1 MGEPAGPP
9 PGGQGKT
16 KVRMTSWQRWTMV
29 AVVLGSG
36 IVFLDTSV
44 VNLALPTIGEELDS
58 PWLHFA
64 QLEAQ
69 SYVANAYFLTLSAL
83 LILAGALTDYYGR
96 KRMFSLGLIGF
107 LVTSLLCAVA
117 PNMELLIL
125 FRILQGAAGAL
136 VVPGSLSIIT
146 ASFEGEQ
153 QGRAFGLWAG
163 ASAATTILG
172 PFVGGVLV
180 NSISWRAAF
189 FINVPFLLI
198 ASYATRLGVPESRD
212 EEASGHFDW
221 LGSLVV
227 ALAVGGLAFGT
238 IRGQQTD
245 WQGMEA
251 YVALVVGAV
260 ATVALPILMVK
271 RKHPLVP
278 PSLFRSRNFTVTNI
292 STFVIYGALYVFLTF
307 QGLFLIG
314 TLGYNEPAAGI
325 AGLPSTLLLVLFST
339 RFGRL
344 AARYGPRLF
353 MAVGPAIMALGLL
366 YLVRIPADS
375 EAWVL
380 GADPGET
387 ILPPGDYFVDLLPS
401 LLIFGAGLMMM
412 VAPLTTAL
420 MTSVPKHNS
429 GVASAVNNAISRV
442 GSPLVT
448 ALIFVAVVSSFYGSI
463 QEQVP
468 SVDTSAP
475 SFRQQVAPL
484 NPPGEGADPAVV
496 SAAREASTDSFH
508 LAILVAAGLMAVGAA
523 VNAVGIRNPR
533 RTKDEQKEEEPP
545 EPARTGPRAEATEA
559 GRVDTIPEGVPCLPV
574 PQPTALP
581 GDPRMH
587 AEPDRP

>member
-1 MGEPAGPP
+1 MS
-9 PGGQGKT
+9 
-16 KVRMTSWQRWTMV
+16 SWQRWTMV

-44 VNLALPTIGEELDS
+44 VNLALPTIGREVPS

-64 QLEAQ
+64 ALEAQ
-69 SYVANAYFLTLSAL
+69 SYVTNGYFLTLSAL

-96 KRMFSLGLIGF
+96 KKMFGLGLIGF
-107 LVTSLLCAVA
+107 LLTSLLCAVA

-146 ASFEGEQ
+146 ASFEGEE

-189 FINVPFLLI
+189 FINVPALLI
-198 ASYATRLGVPESRD
+198 AIYATRRGVPETRD
-212 EEASGHFDW
+212 EESTGKFDW
-221 LGSLVV
+221 FGSLVI
-227 ALAVGGLAFGT
+227 AMAVGGLAFGT
-238 IRGQQTD
+238 IRGQQTN
-245 WQGMEA
+245 WQGVEA
-251 YVALVVGAV
+251 FVALAVGAV
-260 ATVALPILMVK
+260 ATIAFPILMV
-271 RKHPLVP
+271 RREHPLVP
-278 PSLFRSRNFTVTNI
+278 PSLFKSRNFTVTNI
-292 STFVIYGALYVFLTF
+292 GTFVIYGALYVFITF

-325 AGLPSTLLLVLFST
+325 AGLPSTLFLVLFST

-353 MAVGPAIMALGLL
+353 MSLGPAIMALGLL
-366 YLVRIPADS
+366 YLARFPAGS
-375 EAWVL
+375 EPWVL
-380 GADPGET
+380 GTGPGGT
-387 ILPPGDYFVDLLPS
+387 ILPPADYFVDLLPS
-401 LLIFGAGLMMM
+401 LLIFGTGLMMM

-429 GVASAVNNAISRV
+429 GVASAINNAVSRV

-448 ALIFVAVVSSFYGSI
+448 AVIFVAVVSSFYGSI
-463 QEQVP
+463 QDRVPGAATSSPQFRRQV
-468 SVDTSAP
+468 S
-475 SFRQQVAPL
+475 PL
-484 NPPGEGADPAVV
+484 NPPEAGADPAVV
-496 SAAREASTDSFH
+496 QAAREASTESFH
-508 LAILVAAGLMAVGAA
+508 LAVLVAAGLMLVGAA
-523 VNAVGIRNPR
+523 VHGFGIRNPKR
-533 RTKDEQKEEEPP
+533 LTEEAADA
-545 EPARTGPRAEATEA
+545 EPAEPEEGAVASVPAAK
-559 GRVDTIPEGVPCLPV
+559 RVDTIPEDVPCLPV

-581 GDPRMH
+581 RDARMH
-587 AEPDRP
+587 HESDGS

>member
-1 MGEPAGPP
+1 MN
-9 PGGQGKT
+9 T
-16 KVRMTSWQRWTMV
+16 WQRWTMI

-44 VNLALPTIGEELDS
+44 VNLALPTIAEEL
-58 PWLHFA
+58 PRGGLGK
-64 QLEAQ
+64 LEAQ
-69 SYVANAYFLTLSAL
+69 SYVANGYFLTLSAL

-96 KRMFSLGLIGF
+96 RRMFALGLGGF
-107 LVTSLLCAVA
+107 LVTSLLCGIA
-117 PNMELLIL
+117 PNMELLIA
-125 FRILQGAAGAL
+125 FRILQGATGAL

-189 FINVPFLLI
+189 FINIPFLLV
-198 ASYATRLGVPESRD
+198 ALYAMRHVPESRD
-212 EEASGHFDW
+212 EESTGRFDW
-221 LGSLVV
+221 VGSAVI
-227 ALAVGGLAFGT
+227 AIAVGGLAFGT
-238 IRGQQTD
+238 IRGQQTN
-245 WQGMEA
+245 WQGTEA
-251 YVALVVGAV
+251 FVSLALGAA
-260 ATVALPILMVK
+260 ATIVFPIMMVK
-271 RKHPLVP
+271 SEHPLVP

-325 AGLPSTLLLVLFST
+325 AGLPATLFLVLFST
-339 RFGRL
+339 RFGKL

-353 MAVGPAIMALGLL
+353 MALGPAIMALGLL
-366 YLVRIPADS
+366 YLARFPADS
-375 EAWVL
+375 EPWVL
-380 GADPGET
+380 GTGGGET
-387 ILPPGDYFVDLLPS
+387 ILPPGDYLVDLLPS
-401 LLIFGAGLMMM
+401 LLIFGSGLMIM

-429 GVASAVNNAISRV
+429 GVASAINNAISRV

-448 ALIFVAVVSSFYGSI
+448 ALIFVAVVSSFYGAI
-463 QEQVP
+463 QDRVP
-468 SVDTSAP
+468 GVDTS
-475 SFRQQVAPL
+475 SERFRQEVAPL
-484 NPPGEGADPAVV
+484 NPPEEGAEPAVV

-508 LAILVAAGLMAVGAA
+508 LAVLVAAGLMVVGAG
-523 VNAVGIRNPR
+523 VNAFGIRNPKR
-533 RTKDEQKEEEPP
+533 LAAGEAPP
-545 EPARTGPRAEATEA
+545 A
-559 GRVDTIPEGVPCLPV
+559 GEVARVDTVPEGVPCLPV

-581 GDPRMH
+581 SDPRMH
-587 AEPDRP
+587 AEPEPR